1 MLTKGH
7 LKSSFSLFFFFGYVC
22 LGFYILGFRKRQE
35 SSFFFSSRLSKSG
48 ADPQKKNAALWGK
61 GHNKIARRHGSARER
76 GTKGTSLFL
85 SLSLSLERRKR
96 RRRRRAF
103 EQQQQQR
110 VVALQ
115 VVLFFSSNNTR
126 ERVHHLFPDAF
137 KHSLVFPLS
146 LSCSNHTGH
155 APAKTAR
162 VWETRRYVV
171 HWKKRSSF
179 FIFPSSLPRARD
191 AFSRARRSRRVGPT
205 RNGREKGLKIFEFS
219 PPLSLSFFPI

>member
-1 MLTKGH
+1 MVRPVSVG
-7 LKSSFSLFFFFGYVC
+7 
-22 LGFYILGFRKRQE
+22 RKARL
-35 SSFFFSSRLSKSG
+35 SFF
-48 ADPQKKNAALWGK
+48 
-61 GHNKIARRHGSARER
+61 
-76 GTKGTSLFL
+76 
-85 SLSLSLERRKR
+85 LSLSLERRKR
-96 RRRRRAF
+96 RRRRRRAF
-103 EQQQQQR
+103 EQQQR
-110 VVALQ
+110 VALQ

-126 ERVHHLFPDAF
+126 ESSSLPRRVQTLTRLP
-137 KHSLVFPLS
+137 SLS
-146 LSCSNHTGH
+146 LSRSNHTGH

-171 HWKKRSSF
+171 HWIKRSSF

>member
-1 MLTKGH
+1 MVRPVSVG
-7 LKSSFSLFFFFGYVC
+7 
-22 LGFYILGFRKRQE
+22 RKARL
-35 SSFFFSSRLSKSG
+35 SFF
-48 ADPQKKNAALWGK
+48 
-61 GHNKIARRHGSARER
+61 
-76 GTKGTSLFL
+76 
-85 SLSLSLERRKR
+85 LSLSLERRKR
-96 RRRRRAF
+96 RRRRVF

-110 VVALQ
+110 VALQ

-126 ERVHHLFPDAF
+126 ESSSLPRRVQTLIPRLP
-137 KHSLVFPLS
+137 SLS
-146 LSCSNHTGH
+146 LSRSNHTGH

-179 FIFPSSLPRARD
+179 FIFFPSSLPRARD

-219 PPLSLSFFPI
+219 PPLFLSFFPI

>member
-1 MLTKGH
+1 MQTHKKRTPLFGEKATTK
-7 LKSSFSLFFFFGYVC
+7 SLVVMVRPVSVG
-22 LGFYILGFRKRQE
+22 RKA
-35 SSFFFSSRLSKSG
+35 RLSF
-48 ADPQKKNAALWGK
+48 
-61 GHNKIARRHGSARER
+61 
-76 GTKGTSLFL
+76 FL
-85 SLSLSLERRKR
+85 SLSLSNEENDDDDDDARL
-96 RRRRRAF
+96 
-103 EQQQQQR
+103 
-110 VVALQ
+110 
-115 VVLFFSSNNTR
+115 NNNNNN
-126 ERVHHLFPDAF
+126 A
-137 KHSLVFPLS
+137 LS
-146 LSCSNHTGH
+146 LSKSFCFSLRTTHAREFIISSPTRSNTHSSSLSLSLSRSNHTGH